1 MNAHASALIALR
13 HLFLS
18 VAWVAGA
25 LPAAPLLADSDTLEQ
40 VVITATSR
48 PESRDRLT
56 QTVQVIDAKQLSRST
71 ARSLTEL
78 LAEQSTAFFSTW
90 TPAQTSINLRGAA
103 SDGQGKDFRGQ
114 VLVLLDGR
122 RAGTANLSKLSP
134 ADIARIEI
142 VRGPASVVHGSQSLG
157 GVINLITHDGRSQQG
172 VQLALGTGSW
182 DLAQGQLRAG
192 WRNEQSDLYVGASA
206 ASRNAYESATGTE
219 MANTSW
225 RRWGF
230 SLRGGHQWTE
240 EQRTELSLRVDGVWD
255 AGFRG
260 SGGNVF
266 SRDNRYSRS
275 VDLRHEARTD
285 SLDWGVH
292 AYAVQDV
299 DDFRWASPVI
309 RNAVNSPAPGTSVD
323 DNYRQ
328 LRIQGV
334 RLRPVLAPWPGN
346 ELLLGIDVER
356 STLRST
362 RFRQGVPG
370 NTLAQVPPQD
380 NNQTEQLRSVYFED
394 AQSLWGDRLTLRAGV
409 RYTDGDTRFDPTP
422 NLSAQ
427 RVRSASYGA
436 TTWSV
441 GAALRVSDALT
452 LRSSAG
458 TGYRAPTATELAAD
472 FTAPGGGRS
481 FGNPDLEPETSRQ
494 IELGANW
501 TITPTSLDV
510 AVFENHI
517 RDRIITRP
525 RPGVANTSD
534 FINNPADIVVRGLEW
549 QARHALGAG
558 GSNHRW
564 LATFS
569 GAWNFEMMDRGA
581 SPAANSRRAQRMYE
595 YQASIELRYE
605 RAEEWSA
612 QLGAVLRGPMWY
624 DTEESLLVPTA
635 EPNRQFV
642 HRKPPFWVINA
653 RFDYSLNAAWE
664 VHAAINNLLNVNQHP
679 IFIAIDATPTLADL
693 RFYNGAGGTSLP
705 GRELVV
711 GARFRF

>member
-1 MNAHASALIALR
+1 MTAVADRAIALRRLLIAL
-13 HLFLS
+13 
-18 VAWVAGA
+18 AWFAGA
-25 LPAAPLLADSDTLEQ
+25 LPTTPAAADGDTLEQ
-40 VVITATSR
+40 VVITATAR
-48 PESRDRLT
+48 PESRTRLT
-56 QTVQVIDAKQLSRST
+56 QTLQVIDAAQLSRST

-78 LAEQSTAFFSTW
+78 LAEHSSAFFSTW

-103 SDGQGKDFRGQ
+103 SDGQGKDFRSQ

-172 VQLALGTGSW
+172 TQLALTTGSW
-182 DLAQGQLRAG
+182 DLAQGQLRSG
-192 WRNEQSDLYVGASA
+192 WQNERSDLYFGASA
-206 ASRNAYESATGTE
+206 GSRNDYESGAGRE
-219 MANTSW
+219 MTNTSW

-240 EQRTELSLRVDGVWD
+240 EQRSELSLRMDGVWD

-266 SRDNRYSRS
+266 SRDNRYNRS
-275 VDLRHEARTD
+275 VDLRHEARTGRLQW
-285 SLDWGVH
+285 SAH

-309 RNAVNSPAPGTSVD
+309 RNAANQPAPGTSVD
-323 DNYRQ
+323 NNYRQ
-328 LRIQGV
+328 LRIDGV
-334 RLRPVLAPWPGN
+334 RLRPVLAPWTGN

-370 NTLAQVPPQD
+370 ITLAQVPPQD

-394 AQSLWGDRLTLRAGV
+394 AQSLWNDRVTLRAGV
-409 RYTDGDTRFDPTP
+409 RYADGDTRFDPTP

-427 RVRSASYGA
+427 RIRSASYGA

-472 FTAPGGGRS
+472 FTALGGGRS

-494 IELGANW
+494 VELGASW
-501 TITPTSLDV
+501 ASMQAYLDV
-510 AVFENHI
+510 AVFENRI
-517 RDRIITRP
+517 QDRIITRP
-525 RPGVANTSD
+525 RAGVANTSD

-549 QARHALGAG
+549 QSRYAVGAN
-558 GSNHRW
+558 SSPDRW
-564 LATFS
+564 VATFG
-569 GAWNFEMMDRGA
+569 GAWNFEMTDRGA
-581 SPAANSRRAQRMYE
+581 PATANSRRAQRMYE
-595 YQASIELRYE
+595 YQASVGLRYE
-605 RAEEWSA
+605 RAEQWSA
-612 QLGAVLRGPMWY
+612 QLDAVLRGPMWY
-624 DTEESLLVPTA
+624 DTEESLLVPAA

-653 RFDYSLNAAWE
+653 RVDYRVNASWDI
-664 VHAAINNLLNVNQHP
+664 HAAINNVLDVNQHP
-679 IFIAIDATPTLADL
+679 IFIAIDKTPTLADL
-693 RFYNGAGGTSLP
+693 RFYNGGGGTSMP
-705 GRELVV
+705 GREFVL
-711 GARFRF
+711 GTRFRF

>member
-1 MNAHASALIALR
+1 MKTPAAR
-13 HLFLS
+13 
-18 VAWVAGA
+18 VAGNAA
-25 LPAAPLLADSDTLEQ
+25 LLAAFACAAAPLRAEPRVADDALEQ

-48 PESRDRLT
+48 PESRSRLT
-56 QTVQVIDAKQLSRST
+56 QTVQVVDGAQLSRST

-78 LAEQSTAFFSTW
+78 LAEQSSAFFSTW

-172 VQLALGTGSW
+172 AQLALTTGSW

-192 WRNEQSDLYVGASA
+192 WQNERSDLYVGASA
-206 ASRNAYESATGTE
+206 GSRNDYEAATGAE
-219 MANTSW
+219 MSNTSW

-230 SLRGGHQWTE
+230 SLRGGHQWTDD
-240 EQRTELSLRVDGVWD
+240 QRTELSVRVDGIWD

-260 SGGNVF
+260 SGGNIF

-275 VDLRHEARTD
+275 ADLRHESRTD
-285 SLDWGVH
+285 SLEWSAH

-299 DDFRWASPVI
+299 DDFRWSSPVI
-309 RNAVNSPAPGTSVD
+309 RNAANQPAPGTAVD

-328 LRIQGV
+328 LRIEGV
-334 RLRPVLAPWPGN
+334 RLRPVITPWPGN
-346 ELLLGIDVER
+346 ELLLGVDLER

-370 NTLAQVPPQD
+370 TTLAQVPPQD
-380 NNQTEQLRSVYFED
+380 NNQTEQLRSLYFED
-394 AQSLWGDRLTLRAGV
+394 AQSLWNDRLTLRAGV
-409 RYTDGDTRFDPTP
+409 RYSDGDTRFDPTP

-441 GAALRVSDALT
+441 GAALRATDTLT

-472 FTAPGGGRS
+472 FTALGGGRS

-494 IELGANW
+494 VEIGASW
-501 TITPTSLDV
+501 ASTPVSLDV
-510 AVFENHI
+510 AVFENRI
-517 RDRIITRP
+517 QDRIITRP

-549 QARHALGAG
+549 QSRYGLARDGA
-558 GSNHRW
+558 NHRW
-564 LATFS
+564 LATFGGS
-569 GAWNFEMMDRGA
+569 WNFEMTDRGA
-581 SPAANSRRAQRMYE
+581 PSAANSQRAQRMYE
-595 YQASIELRYE
+595 YQASIGLRHE
-605 RAEEWSA
+605 HADRWSA
-612 QLGAVLRGPMWY
+612 QLDAVLRGPMWY
-624 DTEESLLVPTA
+624 DTEESLRVPTA

-653 RFDYSLNAAWE
+653 RFDYRVSAAWE
-664 VHAAINNLLNVNQHP
+664 FHAAINNLLDINQHP
-679 IFIAIDATPTLADL
+679 IFIAIDESPSLADL
-693 RFYNGAGGTSLP
+693 RFYNGAGGTSMP

>member
-1 MNAHASALIALR
+1 MKTLAAKSIAV
-13 HLFLS
+13 S
-18 VAWVAGA
+18 WVAVA
-25 LPAAPLLADSDTLEQ
+25 LACMAESLQAEPEVSTDAALEQ

-48 PESRDRLT
+48 RESRNRLT
-56 QTVQVIDAKQLSRST
+56 QTVQVIDAQQLSRST

-78 LAEQSTAFFSTW
+78 LAEHSTAFFSTW

-134 ADIARIEI
+134 SDIARIEI

-157 GVINLITHDGRSQQG
+157 GVINLIAHDGRSQQG
-172 VQLALGTGSW
+172 AQLALTTGSW
-182 DLAQGQLRAG
+182 DLAQGQLRTG
-192 WRNEQSDLYVGASA
+192 WRNEQSDLYFGTSVG
-206 ASRNAYESATGTE
+206 SRNDFESGSGAE

-230 SLRGGHQWTE
+230 SLRGGHQWTDNH
-240 EQRTELSLRVDGVWD
+240 RTELSARVDGIWD

-275 VDLRHEARTD
+275 ADLRHEASTD
-285 SLDWGVH
+285 NLQWSAH

-309 RNAVNSPAPGTSVD
+309 RNAANQPAPGTAVD
-323 DNYRQ
+323 NNYRE
-328 LRIQGV
+328 LRIEGL
-334 RLRPVLAPWPGN
+334 RLRPVVTPWRGN
-346 ELLLGIDVER
+346 ELLLGLDVER

-370 NTLAQVPPQD
+370 TMLAQVPPQD
-380 NNQTEQLRSVYFED
+380 NNQTEILRSVYFED
-394 AQSLWGDRLTLRAGV
+394 AQSLWSDRLTVRVGV
-409 RYTDGDTRFDPTP
+409 RHTDGDTRFDPTP

-427 RVRSASYGA
+427 RVRSARYVA

-441 GAALRVSDALT
+441 GAALRVTDTLT
-452 LRSSAG
+452 LRTSAG
-458 TGYRAPTATELAAD
+458 TGYRAPTSTELAAD
-472 FTAPGGGRS
+472 FTALGGGRS

-494 IELGANW
+494 LELGANW
-501 TITPTSLDV
+501 ASASASLDV
-510 AVFENHI
+510 AAFENRI
-517 RDRIITRP
+517 QDRIITRP
-525 RPGVANTSD
+525 RVGVPNTSD

-549 QARHALGAG
+549 QSRYALSPKVAG
-558 GSNHRW
+558 RRW
-564 LATFS
+564 LATFG
-569 GAWNFEMMDRGA
+569 GAWNFEMTDRGA
-581 SPAANSRRAQRMYE
+581 PATLNSRRAQRMYE
-595 YQASIELRYE
+595 YQTSVGLRHE
-605 RAEEWSA
+605 HDDRWSA
-612 QLGAVLRGPMWY
+612 QIDAVLRGPMWY
-624 DTEESLLVPTA
+624 DTEESLLVPVA

-642 HRKPPFWVINA
+642 HRKPPFWVVNA
-653 RFDYSLNAAWE
+653 RFDYRVNANWA
-664 VHAAINNLLNVNQHP
+664 VHGAINNLLAVNQHP
-679 IFIAIDATPTLADL
+679 IFIAIDGSPTLADL
-693 RFYNGAGGTSLP
+693 RFYNGAGGTSMP